1 MTDAEVL
8 RAEGDLREFLR
19 FAEETGELEVIEGAD
34 PHLEIGALYE
44 LSLQREHPPVLL
56 FENIKGYPP
65 GMRVLM
71 NIRIS
76 RMFNPGQG
84 LEAVRLYREKRKQT
98 GAQRPIPPQEVE
110 TGPVCQNILV
120 GEQVN
125 VLKFPSITWHE
136 KDGGPYIGTECLV
149 ITKDPDSDWVNAGT
163 YRAQMQDDKTISVF
177 IEPGKHGDVIR
188 RKYWDRGQPCP
199 MLLSVGQAPILGR
212 VASASSKHGESE
224 LAAAGGRLGEPVRVV
239 QGQITG
245 LPIPHDAEV
254 VFEGFMHPPEV
265 ESRPE
270 GPFGEWP
277 GYYAS
282 DARPEPVLKVQAIY
296 HRDDPIITG
305 MPPARPTLPGRFEA
319 APNAAA
325 IWDALEAA
333 GVPEVKGVW
342 KMQGGGTRFIT
353 VVAIKQQHSG
363 HAKMAGLVATGCGPA
378 AYLGRL
384 TIVVDDDIDITN
396 PVEVMWA
403 LATRWDPK
411 TQTDI
416 IDGCWTGQIDPVL
429 APEKREL
436 GDITNS
442 RMIIY
447 AVKPYHWL
455 HEFPEV
461 NAVSKTYADEVREKW
476 AGKLSFLR

>member
-224 LAAAGGRLGEPVRVV
+224 LRQPAAA
-239 QGQITG
+239 
-245 LPIPHDAEV
+245 
-254 VFEGFMHPPEV
+254 
-265 ESRPE
+265 
-270 GPFGEWP
+270 
-277 GYYAS
+277 
-282 DARPEPVLKVQAIY
+282 
-296 HRDDPIITG
+296 
-305 MPPARPTLPGRFEA
+305 
-319 APNAAA
+319 
-325 IWDALEAA
+325 
-333 GVPEVKGVW
+333 
-342 KMQGGGTRFIT
+342 
-353 VVAIKQQHSG
+353 
-363 HAKMAGLVATGCGPA
+363 
-378 AYLGRL
+378 
-384 TIVVDDDIDITN
+384 
-396 PVEVMWA
+396 
-403 LATRWDPK
+403 
-411 TQTDI
+411 
-416 IDGCWTGQIDPVL
+416 
-429 APEKREL
+429 
-436 GDITNS
+436 
-442 RMIIY
+442 
-447 AVKPYHWL
+447 
-455 HEFPEV
+455 
-461 NAVSKTYADEVREKW
+461 
-476 AGKLSFLR
+476 